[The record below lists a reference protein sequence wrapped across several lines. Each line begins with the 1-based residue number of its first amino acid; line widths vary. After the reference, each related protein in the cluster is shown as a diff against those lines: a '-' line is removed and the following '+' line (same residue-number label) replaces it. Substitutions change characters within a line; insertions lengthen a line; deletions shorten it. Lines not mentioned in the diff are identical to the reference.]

1 MRAASDMPRPGPRR
15 TRERKPGRGRIVLVV
30 VAVAAFVLITSLRGI
45 ASFYT
50 DYLWF
55 DSVGQTQVW
64 RTVLGSKLA
73 LAVLF
78 TGAFFALLWVN
89 LFVADRNAPAF
100 RAAGPEED
108 LVERYQQVIGGRTGL
123 VRVGVSALFAVIAGA
138 GVSSQ
143 WNSWILFLNGGD
155 FGRQDPQFGRDIG
168 FYVFRLPFLSF
179 LTSWLFAAVV
189 IVLIVTAVAHYLN
202 GGIRLQVPG
211 PERVTAA
218 VRVHLSVLLGLLAL
232 IRAAGYYLQ
241 QYELTVST
249 RGTVDGA
256 TYTDVNVQLPAIQ
269 LLMLISVGSFL
280 LFIVNIRR
288 KGWVLPV
295 LGVGLWALVA
305 LLAGTIVP
313 ALVQRFQ
320 VEPSESTR
328 EREFIQRNIDATQF
342 AIGLDTVEVQD
353 FEPDFS
359 IGDEELVE
367 NADVI
372 DNIRLWDPEANVAG
386 ATFQTQQ
393 ALRGFY
399 EIGDIDIDRYEID
412 GETTQVAIATRE
424 LDRSNVPQQS
434 WEGTTLAYTHGY
446 GVVAA
451 PTNERTNDGAPNYA
465 VSGVPIRDGAG
476 LDIEE
481 PGLYFG
487 EGQDGYVIVDSRRQ
501 EIDYEDESGTP
512 VPTDYTGADGVDMG
526 SFARR
531 AAFALRFGDVNPLVS
546 GNVTDDSRILYFRD
560 VRERLDNVAPFL
572 SFDADPYPAVVDGRI
587 LWIVDGYTT
596 TDRFP
601 YGQRAI
607 TDGLDGTASGLDRRF
622 NYVRNSVKATI
633 DAYDGTI
640 TLHVVDDEDPIIDA
654 YEQAFPDLFANEAPS
669 EDLQAHFRY
678 PEDLFRVQTNM
689 WARYHIE
696 EPGAFYTNSGGW
708 IVARDPGT
716 AAASSAQAATP
727 TSPTTV
733 DEAAPPRQLN
743 RYEPIYQLTRL
754 PGRDEQE
761 FVMLRPYSP
770 VPTPGGEERQQLTAF
785 LVADSDPANYGRLTS
800 FEAQAVDGEL
810 PDGPGLV
817 FNSIQSDVNVA
828 EERRLLCQG
837 EGATCTFANIVIV
850 PIEDSLLYVQPL
862 YVRGGANSP
871 ALLRRIIVEYD
882 GEVAIG
888 DSLREALE
896 GLPQFESVPET
907 PDDIPINDDLDPEA
921 DPDPPEDDPN
931 DPVAPADPDDVA
943 SLLVEAQDFFAAAD
957 AALAEGDFAG
967 YGDNVAE
974 ARDRIDQVEDILAGD
989 VGDSPEDNTTTTT
1002 SEPAA
1007 STVTTTGEA

>member
-1 MRAASDMPRPGPRR
+1 
-15 TRERKPGRGRIVLVV
+15 VLVV
-30 VAVAAFVLITSLRGI
+30 AAVAVFVLVTSLRGI
-45 ASFYT
+45 AGFYT

-55 DSVGQTQVW
+55 DSVDQTQVW

-73 LAVLF
+73 LALLF

-89 LFVADRNAPAF
+89 LLVADRNAPAF
-100 RAAGPEED
+100 RTAGPEED

-123 VRVGVSALFAVIAGA
+123 VRAGVSLVFAVIAGA

-143 WNSWILFLNGGD
+143 WNSWVLFLNGGD
-155 FGRQDPQFGRDIG
+155 FARQDPQFGRDIG

-179 LTSWLFAAVV
+179 VTSWLFAAVV

-202 GGIRLQVPG
+202 GGIRLQAPG

-218 VRVHLSVLLGLLAL
+218 VRVHMSVLLGLLAL
-232 IRAAGYYLQ
+232 VRAAGYYLQ

-328 EREFIQRNIDATQF
+328 EREFIQRNIEATQF
-342 AIGLDTVEVQD
+342 AIGLDTVGVEE

-359 IGDEELVE
+359 IGDEGLDD

-372 DNIRLWDPEANVAG
+372 DNIRLWDPESNVLG
-386 ATFQTQQ
+386 ATYQTLQ

-399 EIGDIDIDRYEID
+399 EVGDIDIDRYEID

-424 LDRSNVPQQS
+424 LDSSNVPQQS

-446 GVVAA
+446 GVIAA
-451 PTNERTNDGAPNYA
+451 PTNERNSDGAPNFA
-465 VSGVPIRDGAG
+465 VSGVPLRDGAD

-512 VPTDYTGADGVDMG
+512 VPTDYTGEDGVNMG
-526 SFARR
+526 SFVRR

-546 GNVTDDSRILYFRD
+546 GNVTSESRILYFRD

-572 SFDADPYPAVVDGRI
+572 AFDADPYPAVVDGRI
-587 LWIVDGYTT
+587 TWIVDGYTT

-601 YGQRAI
+601 YSQRAI
-607 TDGLDGTASGLDRRF
+607 TDGLEGTASGLDRRF
-622 NYVRNSVKATI
+622 NYARNSVKATI

-640 TLHVVDDEDPIIDA
+640 SLHVVDDEDPIIAA
-654 YEQAFPDLFANEAPS
+654 YEQAFPDLFADEAPT

-689 WARYHIE
+689 WGRYHIE
-696 EPGAFYTNSGGW
+696 DPGAFYTSSGGW

-733 DEAAPPRQLN
+733 DQEAPPRQQN

-754 PGRDEQE
+754 PGRTEQE

-800 FEAQAVDGEL
+800 YEVRGDL

-850 PIEDSLLYVQPL
+850 PIEDSLLFVQPL

-882 GEVAIG
+882 GEVSIG
-888 DSLREALE
+888 DSLRNALA
-896 GLPQFESVPET
+896 GLPQFEDVPET
-907 PDDIPINDDLDPEA
+907 SDDIPINDDLDPDVDTDQT
-921 DPDPPEDDPN
+921 DPEENEPPPGDAE
-931 DPVAPADPDDVA
+931 PATPDDVA
-943 SLLVEAQDFFAAAD
+943 ALLVEAQGFFDAAD
-957 AALAEGDFAG
+957 AALAEGDFAS
-967 YGDNVAE
+967 YGENITL
-974 ARDRIDQVEDILAGD
+974 ARERVDQVEQLLAATT
-989 VGDSPEDNTTTTT
+989 EDPPPDGTTTTT
-1002 SEPAA
+1002 TDPEA
-1007 STVTTTGEA
+1007 TTTTTTGEA